1 MKDTIYIINGPNLN
15 KLGTREPDK
24 YGTLKLQEIEKL
36 CKEKCDE
43 LSLSCVFFQS
53 NIEGEIINKL
63 NGLDDSFDG
72 IIINPG
78 GLTHGSVSL
87 HDSLEIKKIQKIE
100 VHISNIYAR
109 EEFRQ
114 KSIIAHACH
123 GSILGMGVNGY
134 LYALRQIVNS

>member
-1 MKDTIYIINGPNLN
+1 M
-15 KLGTREPDK
+15 
-24 YGTLKLQEIEKL
+24 
-36 CKEKCDE
+36 
-43 LSLSCVFFQS
+43 
-53 NIEGEIINKL
+53 
-63 NGLDDSFDG
+63 DDSFDG

-78 GLTHGSVSL
+78 GLTHSSVSL
-87 HDSLEIKKIQKIE
+87 HDSLEIKKIHKIE